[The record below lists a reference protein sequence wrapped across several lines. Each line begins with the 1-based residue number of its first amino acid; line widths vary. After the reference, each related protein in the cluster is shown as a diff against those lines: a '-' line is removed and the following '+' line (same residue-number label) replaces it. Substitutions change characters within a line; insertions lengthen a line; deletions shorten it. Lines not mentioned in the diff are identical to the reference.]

1 MLIAADIPSKQFDE
15 NHSVFIFPKEN
26 KYIIAP
32 TGQLTHY
39 TDYIELP
46 DHTKNKD
53 TFIVALFYAYCNT
66 GQLIEIAK
74 EMSQNIN

>member
-26 KYIIAP
+26 KYIVAP
-32 TGQLTHY
+32 SGALTY
-39 TDYIELP
+39 YKDYIELP

-53 TFIVALFYAYCNT
+53 TFMVSLFCAYCNID
-66 GQLIEIAK
+66 QLIEIAK